1 MSRLFTFTGAQG
13 VGKTT
18 ILNEV
23 IKEYKDMDVIT
34 NVVRRLHDSGIKINK
49 KGNGKTQQLIYDTL
63 KKEYINFL
71 YNDHFLYNS
80 REDVNSGCISDRSL
94 VDVVAYTK
102 YLYEQGKASK
112 SSYEEQLKDLK
123 EWAIYHR
130 YGCKYIYI
138 PIEFSAVE
146 DGVRDVDEE
155 YRIEIDNNIRWLLQE
170 CEIDY
175 YVLEGT
181 IEERTE
187 MMKNIIE
194 FNKIG
199 DQ

>member
-1 MSRLFTFTGAQG
+1 MSRLFVFTGTQG

-34 NVVRRLHDSGIKINK
+34 NVVRNLYNNGDIKINK

-63 KKEYINFL
+63 KHKCIDY
-71 YNDHFLYNS
+71 LYNS
-80 REDVNSGCISDRSL
+80 SYEDFNTGCICDRSL

-102 YLYEQGKASK
+102 YLYERGKASLN
-112 SSYEEQLKDLK
+112 SYNEQLKDLK

-138 PIEFSAVE
+138 PIEFPAVE
-146 DGVRDVDEE
+146 DGVRDIDEE
-155 YRIEIDNNIRWLLQE
+155 YRKEIDENIKWLLRE
-170 CEIDY
+170 CNIDY
-175 YVLEGT
+175 YILEGSV
-181 IEERTE
+181 EERVE

-194 FNKIG
+194 FNKRG

>member
-23 IKEYKDMDVIT
+23 IKEYKDMETIT
-34 NVVRRLHDSGIKINK
+34 NVVRSLHNDGVKINK

-63 KKEYINFL
+63 KKEYINYL
-71 YNDHFLYNS
+71 YNASY
-80 REDVNSGCISDRSL
+80 EDINSGCISDRSL

-102 YLYEQGKASK
+102 YLYERGKASIN
-112 SSYEEQLKDLK
+112 SYDEQLKDLK

-130 YGCKYIYI
+130 CGCKHIYI
-138 PIEFSAVE
+138 PIEFPAVE
-146 DGVRDVDEE
+146 DSVRDIDEE
-155 YRIEIDNNIRWLLQE
+155 YRKEIDKNIKWLLRE
-170 CEIDY
+170 CNIDY
-175 YVLEGT
+175 YILEGT

>member
-13 VGKTT
+13 TGKTT

-23 IKEYKDMDVIT
+23 IKEYKDMETVT
-34 NVVRRLHDSGIKINK
+34 NVVRSLHNDGVKINK

-63 KKEYINFL
+63 KRKYID
-71 YNDHFLYNS
+71 YLYNS
-80 REDVNSGCISDRSL
+80 SYEDFNTGCICDRSL

-102 YLYEQGKASK
+102 YLYERGKASK

-130 YGCKYIYI
+130 YGCLYIYI
-138 PIEFSAVE
+138 PIEFPVVE

-155 YRIEIDNNIRWLLQE
+155 YRAEIDKNIIWLLQE
-170 CEIDY
+170 CGFDY
-175 YVLEGT
+175 YILEGSV
-181 IEERTE
+181 EERVE
-187 MMKNIIE
+187 IMKNIIE